1 MEVDSKKLT
10 RKNDVLVPEMKKLV
24 FCVFAVGHNDVTHSQ
39 CGQLGK
45 RHHTHNSVFFFVLFS
60 LILLQQVFFKIPA
73 NQIIISTYN

>member
-45 RHHTHNSVFFFVLFS
+45 RHHTHNSVFFFCFIFID
-60 LILLQQVFFKIPA
+60 LITTSIF
-73 NQIIISTYN
+73 